1 MPGCVMTVR
10 EETHMTLFRWLVPLL
25 LLAGGAL
32 IGWAWLGQGAKN
44 TGSGSNTAKA
54 GLLRP
59 DDARLVAMGEKI
71 YARACAS
78 CHGANLEG
86 QPGWRTKR
94 GLAPAHDETGH
105 TWHHPDTL
113 LLRIVR
119 EGTVRM
125 GGRMPGFKGV
135 LTEEEMLAV
144 LSYIKSRWPAR
155 IRQTHDTINA
165 RAAAG
170 NG

>member
-1 MPGCVMTVR
+1 MDLSRVMV
-10 EETHMTLFRWLVPLL
+10 LGALAAGVVLVGGAWMGGGQRG
-25 LLAGGAL
+25 AGG
-32 IGWAWLGQGAKN
+32 GP
-44 TGSGSNTAKA
+44 TAQA

-59 DDARLVAMGEKI
+59 DDATLVARGEEI
-71 YARACAS
+71 YAKACAS

-86 QPGWRTKR
+86 QPGWRTSR

-119 EGTVRM
+119 EGTVQM
-125 GGRMPGFKGV
+125 GGTMPAFKGV

-144 LSYIKSRWPAR
+144 MSFIKSRWPQR
-155 IRQTHDTINA
+155 IREAHDAINA
-165 RAAAG
+165 KAAAG
-170 NG
+170 GG

>member
-1 MPGCVMTVR
+1 MLMN
-10 EETHMTLFRWLVPLL
+10 LSRWLVPVVLV
-25 LLAGGAL
+25 AGVAL
-32 IGWAWLGQGAKN
+32 IGWVWLGQGQKN
-44 TGSGSNTAKA
+44 AGSGAGVAQA

-59 DDARLVAMGEKI
+59 DDARLVAMGKEI
-71 YARACAS
+71 YAKACAS
-78 CHGANLEG
+78 CHGTNLEG

-113 LLRIVR
+113 LMRIVR
-119 EGTVRM
+119 DGTVQM
-125 GGRMPGFKGV
+125 GGTMPAFKGV

-144 LSYIKSRWPAR
+144 LSFIKSRWPQR
-155 IRQTHDTINA
+155 IRQTHDAINA